1 MKLMSGKVPALAHDL
16 VDALVTSQTIE
27 VLPDEVKEVE
37 MDIESV
43 LREYIR
49 ADREITDRARDVIA
63 QQKRDYTELNKV
75 KSQLAR
81 ERNFGI
87 GETMIEYLNAQLIEA
102 LIHSRH
108 VEEVFGE
115 DNELVVQM
123 TPVLRKYLAADE
135 ELDGEV
141 RRRIKN
147 LQEGSVAWDVQY
159 RKVLEEL
166 RKSKK
171 MDL

>member
-108 VEEVFGE
+108 VEEV
-115 DNELVVQM
+115 LH
-123 TPVLRKYLAADE
+123 K
-135 ELDGEV
+135 
-141 RRRIKN
+141 RRR
-147 LQEGSVAWDVQY
+147 
-159 RKVLEEL
+159 
-166 RKSKK
+166 
-171 MDL
+171 MDQGVIHVDQRTPSQCA